1 MYGHGFVLREIT
13 ASGWES
19 IMDQV
24 KVIVRYVDGRVVKGF
39 TQDFFPNKDR
49 FHLQVLGAASGNGL
63 ELILLKDLKAIFF
76 VKDFGGDPSRNER
89 KAFLEGERAQG
100 RKVQVTFKDG
110 EKLVGTTLGYDP
122 QRPGFFFVPV
132 DNKSNNM
139 RVFAVQSA
147 VEFVH
152 YI

>member
-1 MYGHGFVLREIT
+1 MEP
-13 ASGWES
+13 
-19 IMDQV
+19 V
-24 KVIVRYVDGRVVKGF
+24 KVIVRYVDGRLARGY

-49 FHLQVLGAASGNGL
+49 FHLQHLGAASGNGL
-63 ELILLKDLKAIFF
+63 ELILLKDLKALFF
-76 VKDFGGDPSRNER
+76 VKDFSGNPSHQER

-100 RKVQVTFKDG
+100 RKVEVTFKDG

-122 QRPGFFFVPV
+122 QRLGFFFVPV
-132 DNKSNNM
+132 DSTSNNM

-147 VEFVH
+147 VESVH